1 MPSHQTGQKPLS
13 DSEIRQIAADIDA
26 GRPPTVWFT
35 ADAVGITEGRSGKV
49 VALADPSEPD
59 YLRVRPTGSTDVLAF
74 SPTEL
79 TLARPAR
86 RRAAQQHPRAT
97 RRTSR

>member
-1 MPSHQTGQKPLS
+1 MPSHRTEPNPLS
-13 DSEIRQIAADIDA
+13 DTEVRRIAADIDA

-86 RRAAQQHPRAT
+86 RSTQQRPAT
-97 RRTSR
+97 IRHTAR